1 VAAIWQQL
9 LGVEQPGINDNFFE
23 LGGHSLLATR
33 TVSLV
38 RKQLE
43 VELAIK
49 DLFVYPTI
57 AGLAAHIAAQN
68 KGILL
73 PPITAQERPVRIPLS
88 FSQERLWFFDKLE
101 GSLPYH
107 LPTVLRL
114 KGELNIDAL
123 SSALQQIVNRHEVL
137 RTVILEAEGEGYQLI
152 KSRDEWHLNIVDG
165 TAYKNDTARMKEA
178 VQQLINLRFDL
189 SADHMLRA
197 HLLNLDTTEHVLVVT
212 MHHIASDGWSVSV
225 LVKEVVALYG
235 AFIENRA
242 VSLEPLPIQ
251 YADYTIWQRNHL
263 QGALLE
269 KKLDYWKN
277 KLQSVTPL
285 QLPTDYPRPPV
296 QSTRGAIELFTI
308 EPGLSK
314 QLELIS
320 QQENTTLFMT
330 LLAAFNVLL
339 YRYTG
344 QPDICVG
351 IPIAGRQQQEVEALI
366 GFFINTLALRSDL
379 DNDLSFQQL
388 LQQVK
393 ETTLGAYDHQE
404 VPFEK
409 VVEAVVKDRD
419 MSRSPL
425 FQVMFIFQNTPEVP
439 VLKLGDLILSGEV
452 PEHLNS
458 KYELTLT
465 ITQTSQGLKCA
476 MEYCTDLFNQPTIKR
491 MLDHFTALIQSI
503 VAAPLQK
510 INDLSILDASAE
522 KHLLAGFNDTKSV
535 YPSDKSL
542 VDIFEEQVIK
552 MPGNIAVEFEEQQL
566 SYQTLNAKANRFAHY
581 LRGIGVGEESLVPVC
596 IERSAEMMVAL
607 LGILKA
613 GAAYIPVDPD
623 YPEDRISY
631 MLEDSG
637 AAIVVS
643 SSHSR
648 AKIKAVNAIT
658 VIELD
663 LELSACGE
671 QPESNLPGKPLPSHL
686 AYTIYTSGSTGKP
699 KGVMIEHRSLVNL
712 LTSIAVTVQ
721 FNPNSTFLSVTTYS
735 FDIAYLELYMPLIVG
750 GKLVI
755 ASRETAM
762 NGFILA
768 EKIAASKPTHLQA
781 TPSTWQILLDCDW
794 ENKEGLTMLIGGEA
808 VKEDIKD
815 TLAVMGDLYNCYGPT
830 ETTIWSAIKKLSP
843 GEKVTIGK
851 PIANTNI
858 LILNSNQQLCPIGVA
873 GEICIGGDGLAR
885 GYFNRAELTAEKF
898 ITDRYSKEVGDKLYR
913 TGDLG
918 RWLDNGDIECL
929 GRLDDQVKIRGFRI
943 ELGEVETVLE
953 QCPSVQQ
960 AVVIAKEDSQH
971 NKRLVGYI
979 VSEGPI
985 EKEIINN
992 YLKGKL
998 PAYMVPALWVA
1009 MESLPLTPNG
1019 KINRKALP
1027 DPDISGASSNSY
1039 KAPRNELEIALV
1051 DIWQQLLG
1059 VERVGINDN
1068 FFELGGHS
1076 LLIIKM
1082 VSMIRKQLSFTIPVL
1097 LLFQFTTI
1105 SDISKYLDW
1114 EKQTGNEED
1123 INEFEILSI

>member
-1 VAAIWQQL
+1 
-9 LGVEQPGINDNFFE
+9 
-23 LGGHSLLATR
+23 
-33 TVSLV
+33 
-38 RKQLE
+38 
-43 VELAIK
+43 
-49 DLFVYPTI
+49 
-57 AGLAAHIAAQN
+57 
-68 KGILL
+68 
-73 PPITAQERPVRIPLS
+73 
-88 FSQERLWFFDKLE
+88 
-101 GSLPYH
+101 
-107 LPTVLRL
+107 
-114 KGELNIDAL
+114 
-123 SSALQQIVNRHEVL
+123 
-137 RTVILEAEGEGYQLI
+137 
-152 KSRDEWHLNIVDG
+152 
-165 TAYKNDTARMKEA
+165 
-178 VQQLINLRFDL
+178 
-189 SADHMLRA
+189 
-197 HLLNLDTTEHVLVVT
+197 
-212 MHHIASDGWSVSV
+212 
-225 LVKEVVALYG
+225 
-235 AFIENRA
+235 
-242 VSLEPLPIQ
+242 
-251 YADYTIWQRNHL
+251 
-263 QGALLE
+263 
-269 KKLDYWKN
+269 
-277 KLQSVTPL
+277 
-285 QLPTDYPRPPV
+285 
-296 QSTRGAIELFTI
+296 
-308 EPGLSK
+308 
-314 QLELIS
+314 
-320 QQENTTLFMT
+320 
-330 LLAAFNVLL
+330 
-339 YRYTG
+339 
-344 QPDICVG
+344 
-351 IPIAGRQQQEVEALI
+351 
-366 GFFINTLALRSDL
+366 
-379 DNDLSFQQL
+379 
-388 LQQVK
+388 
-393 ETTLGAYDHQE
+393 
-404 VPFEK
+404 
-409 VVEAVVKDRD
+409 
-419 MSRSPL
+419 
-425 FQVMFIFQNTPEVP
+425 
-439 VLKLGDLILSGEV
+439 
-452 PEHLNS
+452 
-458 KYELTLT
+458 
-465 ITQTSQGLKCA
+465 
-476 MEYCTDLFNQPTIKR
+476 
-491 MLDHFTALIQSI
+491 
-503 VAAPLQK
+503 
-510 INDLSILDASAE
+510 
-522 KHLLAGFNDTKSV
+522 
-535 YPSDKSL
+535 
-542 VDIFEEQVIK
+542 
-552 MPGNIAVEFEEQQL
+552 
-566 SYQTLNAKANRFAHY
+566 
-581 LRGIGVGEESLVPVC
+581 
-596 IERSAEMMVAL
+596 
-607 LGILKA
+607 
-613 GAAYIPVDPD
+613 
-623 YPEDRISY
+623 
-631 MLEDSG
+631 
-637 AAIVVS
+637 
-643 SSHSR
+643 
-648 AKIKAVNAIT
+648 
-658 VIELD
+658 
-663 LELSACGE
+663 
-671 QPESNLPGKPLPSHL
+671 
-686 AYTIYTSGSTGKP
+686 
-699 KGVMIEHRSLVNL
+699 
-712 LTSIAVTVQ
+712 
-721 FNPNSTFLSVTTYS
+721 
-735 FDIAYLELYMPLIVG
+735 MPLIVG

-898 ITDRYSKEVGDKLYR
+898 IPDRYSKEVGDKLYR

-943 ELGEVETVLE
+943 ELGEIETVLE

-1039 KAPRNELEIALV
+1039 EAPRNELEIALV